1 MRVGDLE
8 RVPGIDR
15 RATLLFLELRS
26 VLEEDCERRLPGGS
40 SRSRRGTLRGPLQEL
55 LALDRGHCLDGQ
67 RIHLVADQLAK
78 TFTI

>member
-15 RATLLFLELRS
+15 RATLVFLELWS
-26 VLEEDCERRLPGGS
+26 VLEEDCERV
-40 SRSRRGTLRGPLQEL
+40 PLQEL